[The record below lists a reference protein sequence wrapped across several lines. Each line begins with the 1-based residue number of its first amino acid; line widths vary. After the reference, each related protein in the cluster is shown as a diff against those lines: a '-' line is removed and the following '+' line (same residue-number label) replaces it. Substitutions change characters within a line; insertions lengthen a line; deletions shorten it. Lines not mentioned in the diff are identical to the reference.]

1 MTPKYCPN
9 CGTKAQSATAK
20 FCGNCGQ
27 SLNTLTTTAKTISV
41 NDYGVQS
48 SARQLDD
55 FEDASNV
62 MEVPKLDGL
71 QVSISG
77 DDDDERYVQTL
88 NSFSLTA
95 DGGAVAKRFKPKR
108 L

>member
-27 SLNTLTTTAKTISV
+27 SLNSLTTTTKI
-41 NDYGVQS
+41 QS

-55 FEDASNV
+55 SEDASNV
-62 MEVPKLDGL
+62 MEVPKLNGL

-88 NSFSLTA
+88 SSFSLTA